1 LYPKDISKAKNY
13 KTKHNTDYSVIVTE
27 TGITTKD
34 SQNTVF
40 GMREGIYLVH
50 PTAVVDIAKIFRS
63 FIIDKAKQTSSNIG
77 RTSKQARLYEYLKS
91 SEYGRAI
98 ETMRD
103 AKTKLFDLDRK
114 EQKYHNETW
123 KNRTEIIEA
132 WSRIVEQNH
141 KKIDDVMRDQTSE
154 DSEDDSN

>member
-1 LYPKDISKAKNY
+1 MLLEYPLLTENGEKIAFPIVWDRKRPDKVNPKDISKAKNY

-34 SQNTVF
+34 SHNTVF

-63 FIIDKAKQTSSNIG
+63 FIIDKAKQTSSNID
-77 RTSKQARLYEYLKS
+77 RTKQARLYEYLKS

-98 ETMRD
+98 ETMRE
-103 AKTKLFDLDRK
+103 AKMKLVDLDRK

-123 KNRTEIIEA
+123 I
-132 WSRIVEQNH
+132 SPQV
-141 KKIDDVMRDQTSE
+141 
-154 DSEDDSN
+154 